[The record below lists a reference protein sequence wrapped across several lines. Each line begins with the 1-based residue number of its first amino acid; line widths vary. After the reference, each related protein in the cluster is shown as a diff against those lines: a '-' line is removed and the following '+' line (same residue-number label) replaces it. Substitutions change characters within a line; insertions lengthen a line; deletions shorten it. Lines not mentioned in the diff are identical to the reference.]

1 MNSPEAALALKMLEE
16 TARLLWKIFSRC
28 LTAVAGV
35 TGTALLQA
43 WLVVR
48 LFPAVV

>member
-1 MNSPEAALALKMLEE
+1 MNTLEAALALKMLED
-16 TARLLWKIFSRC
+16 TSKLLWKIFSRF
-28 LTAVAGV
+28 LAAVAGV

-48 LFPAVV
+48 VFPAVV